1 MLGAFCI
8 WRLASFKMHS
18 KSGNGSAAMVVVTT
32 GTSST
37 GQRDVGHG
45 RLREHACLREVGQGG
60 AMAESKGQERSHPWL
75 LADQGLR
82 AHRREK
88 TRRERMVA
96 FQASYWA
103 LEAVLGYV
111 QLMREGMAGR
121 QGSRT

>member
-1 MLGAFCI
+1 
-8 WRLASFKMHS
+8 
-18 KSGNGSAAMVVVTT
+18 
-32 GTSST
+32 
-37 GQRDVGHG
+37 
-45 RLREHACLREVGQGG
+45 
-60 AMAESKGQERSHPWL
+60 MAESKGQERSHPWL